1 METSIIIYYEGKTIY
16 DYCGWLKKETCNI
29 LHNKYPTITFYWKRG
44 ALLSGKIEMHWHYLS
59 LLTTLI
65 IQWHFIFN
73 QIKILMKHGRNQMQV
88 V

>member
-1 METSIIIYYEGKTIY
+1 
-16 DYCGWLKKETCNI
+16 
-29 LHNKYPTITFYWKRG
+29 
-44 ALLSGKIEMHWHYLS
+44 LLSGKIEMHWHYLS